1 MSSTLPREGS
11 MIEKAQRD
19 DPYTY
24 KTASSHFNYITFLW
38 LLGAERRA

>member
-24 KTASSHFNYITFLW
+24 QTASSLFNYIITFLW
-38 LLGAERRA
+38 LLGAER